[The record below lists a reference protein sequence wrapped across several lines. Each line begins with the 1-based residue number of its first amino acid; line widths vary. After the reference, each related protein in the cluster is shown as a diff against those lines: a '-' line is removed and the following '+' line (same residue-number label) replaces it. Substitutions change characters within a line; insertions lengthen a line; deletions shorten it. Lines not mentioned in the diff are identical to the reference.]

1 MARKRVVGVVD
12 VDAVRVLQLPL
23 SPRPLQS
30 LPTPLPL
37 HVRPDREEPDQTR
50 PISASLRRDRECN
63 SRLTSSS
70 RLWTLVQTF
79 TSGWTPCQSKRLQAQ
94 DIYQTQ

>member
-23 SPRPLQS
+23 SPSPLQS

-50 PISASLRRDRECN
+50 PDQYQPVLDEIEN
-63 SRLTSSS
+63 V
-70 RLWTLVQTF
+70 TL
-79 TSGWTPCQSKRLQAQ
+79 G
-94 DIYQTQ
+94 

>member
-1 MARKRVVGVVD
+1 MEDCGLVGGDVVVARKRVVGVVD

-37 HVRPDREEPDQTR
+37 HVRPGRE
-50 PISASLRRDRECN
+50 
-63 SRLTSSS
+63 
-70 RLWTLVQTF
+70 
-79 TSGWTPCQSKRLQAQ
+79 QS
-94 DIYQTQ
+94 

>member
-23 SPRPLQS
+23 SPSPLQS

-37 HVRPDREEPDQTR
+37 HVRPDREEPDQTRTR

-79 TSGWTPCQSKRLQAQ
+79 T
-94 DIYQTQ
+94 